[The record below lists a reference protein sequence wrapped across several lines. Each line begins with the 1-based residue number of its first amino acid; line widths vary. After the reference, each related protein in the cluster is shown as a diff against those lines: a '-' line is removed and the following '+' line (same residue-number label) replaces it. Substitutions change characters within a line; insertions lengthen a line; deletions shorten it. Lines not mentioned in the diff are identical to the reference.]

1 MASGRPPKPADQR
14 ARRNK
19 DHGPQIELTYS
30 PAVRPQLPTHTR
42 NELLQEVPIPWHPQT
57 LAWWEDWCD
66 SPQAALF
73 SKSDWR
79 SLVTTAFIA
88 DRFYYTGTIAAAAE
102 LRQREAAF
110 GATPI
115 DRLRLR
121 MHLLDVDKAE
131 DDAKRRQ
138 RKGEGVKPPTTGK
151 YAGLS
156 VVPEKKAE

>member
-14 ARRNK
+14 ARRNR
-19 DHGPQIELTYS
+19 DPNPPLELTYS
-30 PAVRPQLPTHTR
+30 PAEKPTLPATTR
-42 NELLQEVPIPWHPQT
+42 DEYGRTVKIDWHPQT
-57 LAWWEDWCD
+57 LDWWLDWCE

-88 DRFYYTGTIAAAAE
+88 DRFYKTHTIAAAAE

-138 RKGEGVKPPTTGK
+138 RTGAEGVKPPTTGK

-156 VVPEKKAE
+156 VVNGGE